1 MGIALVIA
9 LAVSMDSFGAG
20 MAYGLKRIKIPLLSL
35 GIIALCTGFAMAV
48 SMLFGH
54 IIAGSLTVIS
64 PNAAGAG
71 ILIAIGCFHL
81 FQSVRNRGQAEA
93 LPVMSSIA
101 REYQPES
108 DTYKTIFKINLNVFG
123 LVIQVL
129 KTPDAADLDRSGI
142 ISPGESFLLGTA
154 LALDAF
160 AAGLAATMTG
170 VPYIVIGLVA
180 IMAALMVWAGQI
192 SMGRLPA
199 GFLAKSRFLPGL
211 ILIFIG
217 ILKLV

>member
-9 LAVSMDSFGAG
+9 LAVSMDSFGVG
-20 MAYGLKRIKIPLLSL
+20 MAYGLKKIRIPLLSL
-35 GIIALCTGFAMAV
+35 GIIAFCTGLAMAV

-54 IIAGSLTVIS
+54 LIAGSLTVVT
-64 PNAAGAG
+64 PNTAGAG

-81 FQSVRNRGQAEA
+81 VQSARKRGQVEV
-93 LPVMSSIA
+93 LPVMSTMA
-101 REYQPES
+101 REYQA
-108 DTYKTIFKINLNVFG
+108 DTGSYKTILKINLNLLG

-180 IMAALMVWAGQI
+180 VMAAFMVWAGQI
-192 SMGRLPA
+192 IMGRLPA
-199 GFLAKSRFLPGL
+199 GFLAKTRFLPGVML
-211 ILIFIG
+211 VFIG
-217 ILKLV
+217 ILKIV